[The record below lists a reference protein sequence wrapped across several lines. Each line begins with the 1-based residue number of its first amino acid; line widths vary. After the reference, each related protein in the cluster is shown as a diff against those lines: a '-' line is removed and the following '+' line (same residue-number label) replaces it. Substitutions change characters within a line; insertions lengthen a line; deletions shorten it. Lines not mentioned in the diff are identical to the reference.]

1 MTEPF
6 FDLHRLHEEIDAE
19 RQRQRLSWTALS
31 RQVGVAASTIRRYAH
46 ADDAEADGVLWLIQ
60 WLDAAP
66 EDYITKSSIK
76 PTRLPPAE
84 RGHLRVDM
92 NRVAEAVGDP
102 RGANG
107 RTRTTIQRLIEAA
120 QHSGQGVASL
130 TRLTEL

>member
-31 RQVGVAASTIRRYAH
+31 RQVGVAASTIRRYAN
-46 ADDAEADGVLWLIQ
+46 ADDAEADGVLWLLQ

-66 EDYITKSSIK
+66 EDYMTESSIK

-84 RGHLRVDM
+84 RGHARVDM
-92 NRVAEAVGDP
+92 NRVAQAVGDP
-102 RGANG
+102 RGADG

>member
-1 MTEPF
+1 MTAPGF
-6 FDLHRLHEEIDAE
+6 NLHRLHHDIDA
-19 RQRQRLSWTALS
+19 QRQGQGLSWTALS
-31 RQVGVAASTIRRYAH
+31 RQVGVAASTIRRYAN
-46 ADDAEADGVLWLIQ
+46 ADDAEADGVLSLLQ

-66 EDYITKSSIK
+66 EDYITKSSIR

-84 RGHLRVDM
+84 RGHVRVDM

-102 RGANG
+102 RGANR

>member
-1 MTEPF
+1 MTETF

-31 RQVGVAASTIRRYAH
+31 RQVGVAASTIRRYAK
-46 ADDAEADGVLWLIQ
+46 ADDAEADGVLWLLQ

-66 EDYITKSSIK
+66 EDYITKSSTK
-76 PTRLPPAE
+76 PTRLPLAE
-84 RGHLRVDM
+84 RGHVRVDM

-107 RTRTTIQRLIEAA
+107 RTLAPPSSDSSRPHNTQ
-120 QHSGQGVASL
+120 VKASH
-130 TRLTEL
+130 RSPD